1 MNYIL
6 FITSPLLKKYDP
18 VEDTDC
24 NVSFCF
30 FPPLQRASLWKTNAS
45 ELKGKVMDAYI

>member
-6 FITSPLLKKYDP
+6 FITFPLF
-18 VEDTDC
+18 EDTDC